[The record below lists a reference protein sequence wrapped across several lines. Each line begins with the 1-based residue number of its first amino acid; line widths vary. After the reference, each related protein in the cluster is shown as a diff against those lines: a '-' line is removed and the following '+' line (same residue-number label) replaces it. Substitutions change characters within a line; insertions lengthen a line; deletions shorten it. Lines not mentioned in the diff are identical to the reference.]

1 MVRQRPRTG
10 HPEYPVDLGHRH
22 RARTVGHSERRVGL
36 ARMASANGL
45 SPEDR
50 RTSKRI
56 NLLSRMVSRLRGRTW
71 RVVPHPGPVTEQA
84 AGGRSGALRAAIFG
98 VNDGLVSN
106 LSLIFGVA
114 GAGVDNDV
122 VIVAGVAGL
131 VAGAFSMAAG
141 EYISVRTQ
149 REVYERLIHLEAH
162 EIGSDP
168 EIERQELA
176 EIYVRKG
183 LSRELSER
191 LATELMRDPET
202 ALETHARE
210 ELGLDREGLGS
221 PFAAAGSSFV
231 TFAVGAFVPLIPF
244 LVSSGTPAVVAS
256 AILSGLALFGVGAA
270 MSYLTERPWLLSGL
284 RMLAVGGSAAAVTFL
299 VGELLNVSV
308 LS

>member
-1 MVRQRPRTG
+1 
-10 HPEYPVDLGHRH
+10 
-22 RARTVGHSERRVGL
+22 
-36 ARMASANGL
+36 MASTNGL
-45 SPEDR
+45 SPEDE
-50 RTSKRI
+50 RTRERLG
-56 NLLSRMVSRLRGRTW
+56 LLSQMVSRLRGRTW
-71 RVVPHPGPVTEQA
+71 RVVPHPGPIGEQR

-131 VAGAFSMAAG
+131 LAGAFSMAAG

-168 EIERQELA
+168 EAERLELA
-176 EIYVRKG
+176 EIYVNKG
-183 LSRELSER
+183 LPRDLADR
-191 LATELMRDPET
+191 LATELMRDPEM

-210 ELGLDREGLGS
+210 ELGLDKEGLGS
-221 PFAAAGSSFV
+221 PLAAAGSSFL
-231 TFAVGAFVPLIPF
+231 TFSLGAFVPLLPF
-244 LVSSGTPAVVAS
+244 LVSSGNPAVVAS

-270 MSYLTERPWLLSGL
+270 ISTLTGRPWLLSGL
-284 RMLAVGGSAAAVTFL
+284 RMLAVGGAAAAVTYF
-299 VGELLNVSV
+299 VGRLLDVSV
-308 LS
+308 LN